1 VLRFTAVNEGGGRAG
16 YTPHRGAGPRGLV
29 EPRRNLSSPDHGG
42 WIEASVGADYRD
54 REWNDT
60 EAVLPRRVRV
70 VATAVPLGSMRKPGR
85 DARDSAWLAD
95 RPRVRARLCGLV
107 LVAATTPSTVAE
119 PWVGP
124 GDVRLRHDLQRLAD
138 AGLLT
143 GPTLSWPIAW
153 SQVAREL
160 GALDADGARRWRECR
175 LERLRARAARE
186 MRPAICSVWRRR
198 CRRPPTRRRCALR
211 IDPARGGRG
220 PPGGRLG
227 RPALRLEACG
237 DGRCGSR
244 RRSRRAARRVLRRDE
259 PRQLDGLGGYLERWW
274 GPGWQGS
281 LILGSN
287 ARPLPS
293 IALDRNES
301 TPFDVPVLRWL
312 GPWRFSTFMGQF
324 ESDRDY
330 RRRCCS
336 ACAPRSPAPTL
347 QVAASRTAQWCGDG
361 RPCDLDT
368 FWDLLA
374 GNDNDQD
381 LAEQPGNQ
389 LAGFDLRW
397 SWPGARVPL
406 ALYAQAI
413 GEDEAG
419 FMPSKYLG
427 LFGLEVWGDLAGG
440 SWRVHAEYADTAC
453 DFLSAADFGCAYTN
467 GIYTSRVS
475 ISRPGPRARDGCRW
489 RVDGWRGTV
498 RRFPGAPLG
507 TAGPQRE
514 AQSGRRRAGAFPR
527 QQPSQRP

>member
-1 VLRFTAVNEGGGRAG
+1 MIRFAGR
-16 YTPHRGAGPRGLV
+16 
-29 EPRRNLSSPDHGG
+29 LSRQLML
-42 WIEASVGADYRD
+42 ASV
-54 REWNDT
+54 
-60 EAVLPRRVRV
+60 AVLVT
-70 VATAVPLGSMRKPGR
+70 ATA
-85 DARDSAWLAD
+85 
-95 RPRVRARLCGLV
+95 
-107 LVAATTPSTVAE
+107 VAE

-143 GPTLSWPIAW
+143 GPSLSWPVAW

-160 GALDADGARRWRECR
+160 GRLDLGTLGEGNRVAV
-175 LERLRARAARE
+175 ERLRVRAARE
-186 MRPAICSVWRRR
+186 MRAG
-198 CRRPPTRRRCALR
+198 
-211 IDPARGGRG
+211 DF
-220 PPGGRLG
+220 
-227 RPALRLEACG
+227 RLEATLSG
-237 DGRCGSR
+237 SADPTPLRGFESIPREEGEARLAADWVGQRFAWKLAATVVADPDDDRVMRPDGSYVAM
-244 RRSRRAARRVLRRDE
+244 S
-259 PRQLDGLGGYLERWW
+259 LGNWMVSAGYLERWW

-301 TPFDVPVLRWL
+301 TPFNVPVLRWL

-330 RRRCCS
+330 PQALLFGMRAEIR
-336 ACAPRSPAPTL
+336 PHPTL
-347 QVAASRTAQWCGDG
+347 QMAASRTAQWCGDG
-361 RPCDLDT
+361 RPCGLGT
-368 FWDLLA
+368 FWDLLV

-427 LFGLEVWGDLAGG
+427 LFGLEVWGDIAGG

-453 DFLSAADFGCAYTN
+453 DFLSDPPEFGCAYTN
-467 GIYTSRVS
+467 SIYTSGYRYRGRVLGHS
-475 ISRPGPRARDGCRW
+475 MDTDGESVGGGVLYIDPR
-489 RVDGWRGTV
+489 
-498 RRFPGAPLG
+498 
-507 TAGPQRE
+507 
-514 AQSGRRRAGAFPR
+514 GRRWELQGRNVKLNRAGAAQGHSLADEPATVR
-527 QQPSQRP
+527 DLALTHESSHPWGTITASLGYADVDATGPVAVGDGVRGLVTWRYQIR